1 MRPSENDVQ
10 QMVTALLQ
18 LSDGIERARRQRPGA
33 GLLRTLQLL
42 AAKEPARTSDL
53 AQELGVHQSSVTR
66 QIQTLVSQGLVR
78 ATTDQNDRRASPITI
93 TEDGRRELAR
103 LEAVGRSR
111 WMQFT
116 ADWDA
121 EEVRTLERL
130 VTKLRASIADVNARA
145 PRTEAES

>member
-10 QMVTALLQ
+10 RMVSSLLQ

-42 AAKEPARTSDL
+42 AATEPARTSDL

-66 QIQTLVSQGLVR
+66 QIQALIGQGLVQ
-78 ATTDQNDRRASPITI
+78 ADTDRNDRRANTLTL

-103 LEAVGRSR
+103 LESVGLQR
-111 WMQFT
+111 WTRFT

-130 VTKLRASIADVNARA
+130 VTKLRASIAAVNGKG
-145 PRTEAES
+145 PGS